1 MTQNHDQAR
10 TGLRAKKKQKNILL
24 LSVAI
29 LARCTGITPK
39 NAPAEQSGI
48 LKNMKNKE
56 FYTAKELAEMLSLNV
71 MTIYRY
77 IDAGKLKAYK
87 IGKEFRI
94 EKSEFERFMNKAKT
108 K

>member
-1 MTQNHDQAR
+1 MPKD
-10 TGLRAKKKQKNILL
+10 KKQ
-24 LSVAI
+24 V
-29 LARCTGITPK
+29 
-39 NAPAEQSGI
+39 EY
-48 LKNMKNKE
+48 
-56 FYTAKELAEMLSLNV
+56 YTAKELAEMLSLNV

-94 EKSEFERFMNKAKT
+94 ERSEFERFMNKAKT

>member
-1 MTQNHDQAR
+1 MI
-10 TGLRAKKKQKNILL
+10 KQ
-24 LSVAI
+24 
-29 LARCTGITPK
+29 T
-39 NAPAEQSGI
+39 
-48 LKNMKNKE
+48 NKD
-56 FYTAKELAEMLSLNV
+56 FYTAKELAEILSLNV

-94 EKSEFERFMNKAKT
+94 ERAEFERFMNKAKT